1 MLKLSTKGY
10 SRAFWVSNSVE
21 ALERMAY
28 YAIFIV
34 ITLYLSNTLGFNDFE
49 ASMISGL
56 FSGGLY
62 LLPIFTGAYADKIGF
77 RRSLIIAFSLLTTG

>member
-1 MLKLSTKGY
+1 MTHSPLTTSKGF
-10 SRAFWVSNSVE
+10 SKAFWVSSTVE
-21 ALERMAY
+21 LLERMAY

-34 ITLYLSNTLGFNDFE
+34 LTLYLSNILGFNDFE

-62 LLPIFTGAYADKIGF
+62 LLPIL
-77 RRSLIIAFSLLTTG
+77 SLIHI